1 MAPLVE
7 RIVGLDIEKTWM
19 KLKTVL
25 LESGCKIV
33 SEQPPASVSVIQGSV
48 WGISPKTAKK
58 TVTFALS
65 SKGSESKVAAS
76 SRLAS
81 DWRKLAV
88 AGTVLS
94 AVVALLCLWIG
105 LDLQA
110 FATRSE
116 LSFWSWIVTDS
127 SVGLVLANL
136 LAKLSFGLV
145 VFLTVVIVLEVFVMF
160 HANRKVDAFANECLK
175 SLG

>member
-1 MAPLVE
+1 LVE
-7 RIVGLDIEKTWM
+7 KIVGLDVEKTYA

-25 LESGCKIV
+25 VESGCKIV

-58 TVTFALS
+58 IVTFALS
-65 SKGSESKVAAS
+65 SEGSESKIAAS

-88 AGTVLS
+88 AGIVLS
-94 AVVALLCLWIG
+94 AIVALLCLWIG
-105 LDLQA
+105 FDLQA

-116 LSFWSWIVTDS
+116 LSFWSWIVTGS
-127 SVGLVLANL
+127 PVGLVLANL
-136 LAKLSFGLV
+136 VAKLSFGLA
-145 VFLTVVIVLEVFVMF
+145 VFLTIVIVLEVFVMF
-160 HANRKVDAFANECLK
+160 HASRKVDAFANE
-175 SLG
+175 SLRSIT